1 MIKNVKSIKKYRI
14 ISVVFIITVLVFLIY
29 KTSAFYKLYDD
40 ILFFK
45 FIEIEENTKQKEIKK
60 ENETIEYIFDVS
72 CKKTNEKNIFLFDTL
87 KKETLIE
94 NMLAPGI
101 EGEFNIILMTN
112 LDTKYQI
119 KFSSKSIKP
128 QNLKFKNLETEEMV
142 NNIQDLDLEGTLKK
156 NTTKIIPIKWS
167 WSYENTKEGDL
178 QDTIDGKK
186 IKNYEFSINA
196 TGEKWR

>member
-14 ISVVFIITVLVFLIY
+14 ISVIFIITVLVLLIY
-29 KTSAFYKLYDD
+29 KTSAFHKLYDD

-45 FIEIEENTKQKEIKK
+45 FIDIEENTKQKEINK
-60 ENETIEYIFDVS
+60 ENGTIEYIFDVS
-72 CKKTNEKNIFLFDTL
+72 YKKTNEKNISLLDTL

-119 KFSSKSIKP
+119 KFNSKNVKP
-128 QNLKFKNLETEEMV
+128 QNLKFKNLETKEIV
-142 NNIQDLDLEGTLKK
+142 NNIQDLDLEGTLER

-167 WSYENTKEGDL
+167 WNYENTKEGDL
-178 QDTIDGKK
+178 QDTIDGKN